1 MCGVNLLGNLRGNSN
16 AQDYWFV
23 CYTFAWVQNSS
34 TTFITAI
41 WRHIFMSCDMLRI
54 FAMSHMR
61 DVLTESIEY
70 DNCNAL
76 YVMGSLIQR
85 KYYKHNGSLY
95 WVPDHLQSP
104 LQFDIHRNC
113 KDIDNNSCKEVNNIR
128 EYAWK
133 QIYEYIVGVNL
144 VPEQHIYTQNLLEKI
159 ISTLEYTVIT
169 TCTMMVRSFYHS
181 TYIDIRFCM
190 WIFCCNNIHVRLL
203 CTYSVLRTIAN
214 QA

>member
-1 MCGVNLLGNLRGNSN
+1 
-16 AQDYWFV
+16 
-23 CYTFAWVQNSS
+23 
-34 TTFITAI
+34 
-41 WRHIFMSCDMLRI
+41 MSCDMLRI

-76 YVMGSLIQR
+76 YVMGSLIQI

-190 WIFCCNNIHVRLL
+190 
-203 CTYSVLRTIAN
+203 
-214 QA
+214 